1 MMFADKWKHLVL
13 PLCSA
18 LLIVPVADAR
28 VPERPDTIAL
38 GRNPAGEPC
47 FAQRDWHDPAV
58 PDPFNRSYAI
68 TCRSV
73 SASRPVGGVRI
84 VPATPEATKPI
95 EATLDCGP
103 AIDVTI
109 ADRPARA
116 RRCYDQRLS
125 ASTVR
130 FDIPV
135 GDSVVIGDATA
146 ALAGQGEEAVAI
158 LSGAR
163 KPSPDAMR
171 TAAPTVDIAKLGPE
185 VAGPTVPTETAAFDP
200 SRALAD
206 GVALNHKGLHVE
218 ASRELNDALSRLP
231 ASVDPAVHA
240 ELLMEAGL
248 ADSNIRFEDVAD
260 QHFADAD
267 ALMAANPSAHTPFLQ
282 RKFDAYRALDLIN
295 QHRFKDAVALL
306 DRLAQAQ
313 VPDNQP
319 LQDPATL
326 RLLNQP
332 RFNATDAAN
341 AIAAPDTADLSQ
353 LVLDVQANWARSIA
367 LMAMGDD
374 TGASQAIEQAARA
387 YRPLTTEHIDRTQVL
402 WLGARIDR
410 QRARLL
416 ARRGQTG
423 PALASFDA
431 ALDDLR
437 RGAVA
442 SAGTGKEP
450 SIAQAELERATIYA
464 QGNAP
469 QAAVR
474 EAYGNAIDAILASGS
489 DTLTG
494 SNGLEAYLDLL
505 VAEAAKQPQA
515 DTYDRYFRAVQTTGE
530 PAAAR
535 QVNQL
540 QSVVSADPAIAT
552 LIRQRGELD
561 REVTRLRYAI
571 AAHGSA
577 DAAAAGKGDAGATKG
592 ASDGDL
598 NAARANAEARLA
610 DVNAKLAA
618 NPRYNTVDDSPAT
631 IDQLRAALKPGEA
644 YLKLTTL
651 NRRIYAL
658 VVTPARSYAYAVAPN
673 AAAKK
678 AVMELADGVRA
689 SIDGQ
694 LDIGKL
700 VPFDDARA
708 YALFRLIAG
717 PAEGELMNARALVVD
732 PSGPL
737 ERLPAAVLVT
747 RYDKKAAALRSDPFD
762 FSQTSFLASTAT
774 ISTALSPRSFLTARA
789 LPPSRATRPFL
800 GLGEHQPSAILGTA
814 GMVRVGYGCMVDAG
828 KLSALSAQFKPID
841 KSELTIA
848 ADALGANDAP
858 QIVDAAFSDTAV
870 EARDDLSQYA
880 VVHFATHGLEEGQ
893 WGCPSSPPALVT
905 SFGDAN
911 SDGLLSFSEIAGLH
925 LDANLVFL
933 SACDTAAGVKD
944 EALARQS
951 GQEEVGSTLDGL
963 VRAFL
968 TANARA
974 VMATYWQVSAEK
986 EGQEFIRTFYSSG
999 RTKAIGAALQDAQ
1012 RELMRQPAYS
1022 HPFYWAPYFVVG
1034 DSSKEM
1040 LAGVPTVPLP
1050 QVRMSAR

>member
-1 MMFADKWKHLVL
+1 L
-13 PLCSA
+13 
-18 LLIVPVADAR
+18 
-28 VPERPDTIAL
+28 PDTVAL
-38 GRNPAGEPC
+38 GRNPAGELC
-47 FAQRDWHDPAV
+47 FAERDWHDPAV
-58 PDPFNRSYAI
+58 PDPFARSYAI

-73 SASRPVGGVRI
+73 SASRPVGSVRI
-84 VPATPEATKPI
+84 VPATSQATGPI
-95 EATLDCGP
+95 EATLDCSP
-103 AIDVTI
+103 AIEVTI
-109 ADRPARA
+109 ANHPARA
-116 RRCYDQRLS
+116 RRCYDKRLS

-135 GDSVVIGDATA
+135 GESLVIGSAATA
-146 ALAGQGEEAVAI
+146 LVGQGEEAVAI
-158 LSGAR
+158 LSGLKR
-163 KPSPDAMR
+163 PSSDVMR
-171 TAAPTVDIAKLGPE
+171 PVAVTIDLAKLGPV
-185 VAGPTVPTETAAFDP
+185 VAGPAAPTQSTAFDP
-200 SRALAD
+200 ARALAD

-218 ASRELNDALSRLP
+218 ASRVLNDALSRLP
-231 ASVDPAVHA
+231 GDVDPAVRA
-240 ELLMEAGL
+240 GLLIEAGL
-248 ADSNIRFEDVAD
+248 ADSNIRFEDVAA

-267 ALMAANPSAHTPFLQ
+267 ALMAENPAARTPFLQ
-282 RKFDAYRALDLIN
+282 RKRDAYRALDLIN
-295 QHRFKDAVALL
+295 RHRFPEAIQLL
-306 DRLAQAQ
+306 DRLARAE
-313 VPDNQP
+313 VPADQP
-319 LQDPATL
+319 LEDPATL

-332 RFNATDAAN
+332 RFNVTDAAN
-341 AIAAPDTADLSQ
+341 AIAVPDTADLAD
-353 LVLDVQANWARSIA
+353 LVLDVQANWARSVA
-367 LMAMGDD
+367 LMAMGNDND
-374 TGASQAIEQAARA
+374 AMLAIDRAARS
-387 YRPLTTEHIDRTQVL
+387 YRPLTTEHIDRTQIL

-410 QRARLL
+410 QRARLF

-423 PALASFDA
+423 AALANFDD
-431 ALDDLR
+431 ALADLR

-450 SIAQAELERATIYA
+450 AIAQAELERASIYA
-464 QGNAP
+464 HGNASGS
-469 QAAVR
+469 AIR
-474 EAYGNAIDAILASGS
+474 DAYGHAVDAILASGS
-489 DTLTG
+489 DTLAG

-505 VAEAAKQPQA
+505 VAEATKGPYP
-515 DTYDRYFRAVQTTGE
+515 DTYDRFFRAIQAMGE

-540 QSVVSADPAIAT
+540 QSVVSADPTIAA
-552 LIRQRGELD
+552 LVRERGELE
-561 REVTRLRYAI
+561 REITRLRYTI
-571 AAHGSA
+571 AARGSA
-577 DAAAAGKGDAGATKG
+577 DAKAGTDKSEAAATSGA
-592 ASDGDL
+592 ASDDL
-598 NAARANAEARLA
+598 NSARASAEARLA
-610 DVNAKLAA
+610 EVDAKLAA
-618 NPRYNTVDDSPAT
+618 NRRYSTVDDSPAT
-631 IDQLRAALKPGEA
+631 IADVRASLRPGEA

-651 NRRIYAL
+651 NRRIYGL
-658 VVTPARSYAYAVAPN
+658 VVTTDRSFAYAVAPN

-694 LDIGKL
+694 LEQGKL

-717 PAEGELMNARALVVD
+717 PTDGVLMRASALVVD

-737 ERLPAAVLVT
+737 ERLPAGVLVT
-747 RYDKKAAALRSDPFD
+747 RYDRKAVRLDPFD
-762 FSQTSFLASTAT
+762 FSHTSFLASTAT

-800 GLGEHQPSAILGTA
+800 GLGEHQPSTILGTA
-814 GMVRVGYGCMVDAG
+814 GMVKVGFGCLVDAG
-828 KLSALSAQFKPID
+828 KLSALSAAFKPID
-841 KSELTIA
+841 KSELAIA

-870 EARDDLSQYA
+870 EARDDLAQYA

-905 SFGDAN
+905 SFGDAG

-944 EALARQS
+944 EMLARQS

-986 EGQEFIRTFYSSG
+986 EGQEFIRTFYDSG
-999 RTKAIGAALQDAQ
+999 RTKTIGAALQDAQ
-1012 RELMRQPAYS
+1012 RELIRQPAYS

-1034 DSSKEM
+1034 DSSKSM
-1040 LAGVPTVPLP
+1040 LAGLP
-1050 QVRMSAR
+1050 ISSSTPVHITAR

>member
-1 MMFADKWKHLVL
+1 MTFADRWKRIALSSCCVLLLTPLVQ
-13 PLCSA
+13 
-18 LLIVPVADAR
+18 AR
-28 VPERPDTIAL
+28 VPERGDILAL
-38 GRNPAGEPC
+38 GRNPAGEAC

-58 PDPFNRSYAI
+58 PDPFARSYAI

-73 SASRPVGGVRI
+73 SASRPVGSVRI

-95 EATLDCGP
+95 EATLECSR
-103 AIDVTI
+103 AVEVTI

-116 RRCYDQRLS
+116 RRCYDKRLS

-130 FDIPV
+130 FDMPV
-135 GDSVVIGDATA
+135 GDAVVIGSVAT
-146 ALAGQGEEAVAI
+146 ALAGQGEEAVGI
-158 LSGAR
+158 LAGAKR
-163 KPSPDAMR
+163 PSPDVMR
-171 TAAPTVDIAKLGPE
+171 AAPLTVDLARLGPE
-185 VAGPTVPTETAAFDP
+185 VDGPAAPVGSSAFDP
-200 SRALAD
+200 SRALSD
-206 GVALNHKGLHVE
+206 GVALNHKGLHVD

-231 ASVDPAVHA
+231 DDADPAIHA

-248 ADSNIRFEDVAD
+248 ADSNIRFQDVAA

-267 ALMAANPSAHTPFLQ
+267 AIMAANPAARTPFLT
-282 RKFDAYRALDLIN
+282 RKRDAYRALDMIN
-295 QHRFKDAVALL
+295 RHQFKDAVALL
-306 DRLAQAQ
+306 DRLARAQ
-313 VPDNQP
+313 VPNDQP

-326 RLLNQP
+326 RLLNQA
-332 RFNATDAAN
+332 RFNPSDAAN
-341 AIAAPDTADLSQ
+341 AIAVPDTADLSQ

-374 TGASQAIEQAARA
+374 NGASQAIEQAARS

-423 PALASFDA
+423 QALASFDD

-450 SIAQAELERATIYA
+450 SIAQAELERATIFA
-464 QGNAP
+464 NGNNSP
-469 QAAVR
+469 MAVR
-474 EAYGNAIDAILASGS
+474 DAYGRAIEAILASGS
-489 DTLTG
+489 DTLAS
-494 SNGLEAYLDLL
+494 SNGLEHYLDLL
-505 VAEAAKQPQA
+505 VAEAGGQPQP

-540 QSVVSADPAIAT
+540 QSVVSADPAIAA
-552 LIRQRGELD
+552 LIRQRSELE

-571 AAHGSA
+571 ATHK
-577 DAAAAGKGDAGATKG
+577 AAGGGGADKDKVATSTATG
-592 ASDGDL
+592 DGDL
-598 NAARANAEARLA
+598 NAARAAAEARLA
-610 DVNAKLAA
+610 EVDTKLAA

-631 IDQLRAALKPGEA
+631 IDQVRAALRPGEA

-658 VVTPARSYAYAVAPN
+658 VVTGQASYAYAVAPN
-673 AAAKK
+673 AAAKA
-678 AVMELADGVRA
+678 AVMELADGVRS

-694 LDIGKL
+694 LDNGKL

-717 PAEGELMNARALVVD
+717 PAQGVLMRASALVVD

-747 RYDKKAAALRSDPFD
+747 RYEKKTAALRSDPFD
-762 FSQTSFLASTAT
+762 FSQTSFLARTAT

-814 GMVRVGYGCMVDAG
+814 GMVKVGYGCLVDAG
-828 KLSALSAQFKPID
+828 KLSALSAAFRPID

-858 QIVDAAFSDTAV
+858 EIVDAAFSDTAI
-870 EARDDLSQYA
+870 EARGDLSQYA

-905 SFGDAN
+905 SFGDGN

-944 EALARQS
+944 EVLARQS

-974 VMATYWQVSAEK
+974 VIATYWQVSAER

-999 RTKAIGAALQDAQ
+999 RIKPIGAALQDAQ
-1012 RELMRQPAYS
+1012 RDLMNQPAYS

-1040 LAGVPTVPLP
+1040 LAGIAATSTPPM
-1050 QVRMSAR
+1050 RMSAR